1 MGTNPVKTYAMT
13 RLAPKVRACARKG
26 GIPEGPITVQVR
38 RQAGVID
45 SVKVLKFSKD
55 HPSVPCID
63 KAIRKAD
70 LPPSNRV
77 LEDLTFPK

>member
-1 MGTNPVKTYAMT
+1 MA
-13 RLAPKVRACARKG
+13 RLAPEIRACARKG
-26 GIPEGPITVQVR
+26 GIPERPITVQIR

-45 SVKVLKFSKD
+45 SVKVLKFSRD
-55 HPSVPCID
+55 HPSVLCID
-63 KAIRKAD
+63 RAIRKAD

>member
-1 MGTNPVKTYAMT
+1 MA
-13 RLAPKVRACARKG
+13 RLAPEIRACARKG

-38 RQAGVID
+38 RQGGVID
-45 SVKVLKFSKD
+45 SVKLLKFSKD

-70 LPPSNRV
+70 PPGNRP
-77 LEDLTFPK
+77 LEDFTFPK